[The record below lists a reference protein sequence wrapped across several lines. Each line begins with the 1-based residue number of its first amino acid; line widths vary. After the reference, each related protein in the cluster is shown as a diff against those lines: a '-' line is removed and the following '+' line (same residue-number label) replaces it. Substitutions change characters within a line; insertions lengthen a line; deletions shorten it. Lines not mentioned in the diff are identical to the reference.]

1 MRCKSRYHQPRGLMQ
16 HQHGGEIGT
25 GLMAMT
31 LPSYQKLCQ
40 RKESQK
46 TVGTLSNLTLTT
58 NR

>member
-1 MRCKSRYHQPRGLMQ
+1 MQ